1 MKNLK
6 HLITILLAA
15 AFTSSFAQTP
25 GVKIDEQPYIEVT
38 GTAIK
43 EVVPNEIYI
52 SIELYEKYKD
62 KVKISIEEQETKL
75 KAALTS
81 IGVDLSNLYLSDAN
95 ADYVKVS
102 WQKKDVITNKNYTLK
117 VSDAATVGKVFQELD
132 KIEITDASIEKVS
145 HSDIENLRKEV
156 KISAIKAAKDKAD
169 YLLAAIGETAGKPL
183 IITENNNANYTANT
197 YANYNISN
205 KALENLSLNLKK
217 ENDDEIQFEK
227 IVIQSSFYV
236 KFSIK

>member
-6 HLITILLAA
+6 HLITILLVAA
-15 AFTSSFAQTP
+15 ITPSFAQTP

-81 IGVDLSNLYLSDAN
+81 VGVDLSNLYLSDAN

-205 KALENLSLNLKK
+205 QALENLSLNLKK
-217 ENDDEIQFEK
+217 RK
-227 IVIQSSFYV
+227 
-236 KFSIK
+236 